1 MRSRSKHAPVFFTF
15 DGDVPQFV
23 ADGDVSDAHDGER
36 DDEYSEEDVDLV
48 EDLQL
53 GCRPQLQTDVAL
65 LVQSNLPYKPGSAAA
80 TMPSQYVRCCFKREV
95 VIWFRFCDVS
105 IRILLTD
112 VPASRIN
119 TVLQAC

>member
-65 LVQSNLPYKPGSAAA
+65 LVQSNLPNNA
-80 TMPSQYVRCCFKREV
+80 M
-95 VIWFRFCDVS
+95 
-105 IRILLTD
+105 
-112 VPASRIN
+112 
-119 TVLQAC
+119 